1 MRRIIVLDSS
11 PLGMISNPNAS
22 PENEAIQNWA
32 LNLLLRNEIVVMPE
46 IADYEVR
53 RELIR
58 GKKIEGISSLDG
70 IKMRLKYLPIDT
82 QTMLEAAQLWAT
94 ARDIGK
100 PATNNLALD
109 GDMILVA
116 QARAASR
123 IFAQQANGG
132 HTIIATSNIKHLANF
147 CDARLWRDIL

>member
-1 MRRIIVLDSS
+1 
-11 PLGMISNPNAS
+11 MISNPKAS
-22 PENEAIQNWA
+22 EENDAIKEWA
-32 LNLLLRNEIVVMPE
+32 FSLLANGDIVVIPE

-58 GKKIEGISSLDG
+58 ADKTEGIQSLDLF
-70 IKMRLKYLPIDT
+70 KQSLEYLPINT
-82 QTMLEAAQLWAT
+82 EIMLDASRLWAE
-94 ARDIGK
+94 ARKRGK

-123 IFAQQANGG
+123 LWADESTNG
-132 HTIIATSNIKHLANF
+132 HTILVTTNIKHLTHF
-147 CDARLWRDIL
+147 CDARLWRDVD